1 MLLKQKIHFFFED
14 TKFDLRNRAI
24 LKKSIE
30 HIFKKEGRPLSFIN
44 YVFCTDKKILEIN
57 RQFLKHNFYT
67 DIITF
72 DLSDGEDIQAEI
84 YISIDRI
91 KENAK
96 AFKCPFKKELVRVL
110 IHGALHLCGYD
121 DKHKKEKSIIRKK
134 EDYYLI
140 KYFYFT

>member
-1 MLLKQKIHFFFED
+1 MLLKQKVHFFFED
-14 TKFDLRNRAI
+14 TKVDLRNRVG

-30 HIFKKEGRPLSFIN
+30 EIFRKEAKRIKFIN
-44 YVFCTDKKILEIN
+44 YIFCTDKKMLEIN

-72 DLSDGEDIQAEI
+72 DLSEGKDIQAEI

-91 KENAK
+91 RENAK
-96 AFKCPFKKELVRVL
+96 AFKCPFKKELFRVL

-121 DKHKKEKSIIRKK
+121 DKHKKETMIMRQK
-134 EDYYLI
+134 EDYYLGQI
-140 KYFYFT
+140 F